1 MSSFF
6 HTGGSIIQRTYFF
19 NLKKMST
26 MKRVI
31 FAFLVIF
38 MCSTIT
44 MSAQKVTMN
53 LQQAKLEKVLSTIAE
68 QTGYTFAYSQPVVN
82 IDKIV
87 SIEVTDTELP
97 QVLQKVFAGTN
108 ISYEIN
114 NKKILLS
121 KKKGDQDNKPVQQ
134 SQKVTVK
141 GIAIDANGESLIGA
155 SVSEKGTTNGTMTG
169 VDGDYTLSVPANA
182 TLVITYVGYLPQEIA
197 LNGQTSVDFTLKEDS
212 QVLDEVVV
220 TALGIKRD
228 KKSLGYA
235 MQEVKGDALTETRD
249 ANVANA
255 LAGKVAG
262 LQIKQSGTGV
272 TGSSRIVLRGGN
284 SIAGNNQPLVV
295 VDGVPIDSST
305 GGTDDFWGNHGVD
318 KGSSMADISPDDIE
332 SISVLKGPAAAALY
346 GSRAGNGVIMI
357 TTKTGKG
364 QKGIGISYNS
374 NLTFERPMQLPEYQ
388 NTYGQGERGEYIKN
402 AVGSWGAKMDG
413 SKITDLAGNETTYSS
428 SNNDLMDFL
437 RTGTTWTNS
446 LELAS
451 SSENNSI
458 RAGIMN
464 LRNKGVIPN
473 SSFNKTSAT
482 LRATADLTNKLSFD
496 AKVTYYTQKTENR
509 IKLAGDP
516 DNIFRNYLLMPRSVH
531 FSDLSRYPDY
541 KFPENTINSVSKVD
555 ISGKPVSWTD
565 QYSGLIRNP
574 YWAAYKNTNSDRRSR
589 VLGFG
594 SLKYEFTDWLNI
606 QARYGIDYLSSQYEM
621 RDATGLPY
629 WFAQGQY
636 IMNKET
642 SYETNADILITFNKQ
657 LSDKIGLLATAGGNL
672 MYRRAD
678 GIYGETGPMIIPDF
692 HSLTNPGRS
701 SARSALTQ
709 KAINSVYATASLSY
723 DNTLYLDMTVRNDWS
738 SALNADYRSYF
749 YPSVGAS
756 WLFSESLSR
765 WDAKP
770 DFLDFG
776 KLRLSWAEV
785 GNDTDPHRLLDYLT
799 LGTTYVYNPVTDQVE
814 TVLNGTKSNILN
826 NPNLKNETITSWE
839 TGLELRAFKNRLGLD
854 FAYYSKDATDQILE
868 MNIPASTGYSFKY
881 VNAGKLRNSGVEI
894 LLSAT
899 PVNTKNFSWDII
911 LNYSRNKSKIVELAD
926 DIETQE
932 LQNPSLGSLGIKIV
946 AAAGGTYG
954 DIYGKA
960 YVRDE
965 NGELV
970 INENGLPTFGSDF
983 VKLGNYNPD
992 WMGGI
997 TNTIHFRNFDFSF
1010 QIDGR
1015 FGGDV
1020 FMGSIQS
1027 GTGAGTLK
1035 MTETG
1040 RDKMIVAGVNASGQK
1055 NTIET
1060 TAQEYWGQLANGIE
1074 PWIYDATNIRL
1085 RELSLGYSLPKKVL
1099 EKTPFQSVKFSLVGR
1114 NIWMIHSKTKGFDPE
1129 SGYSTSNAQG
1139 IEFGSMPTMSSYGFN
1154 LNVTF

>member
-1 MSSFF
+1 
-6 HTGGSIIQRTYFF
+6 
-19 NLKKMST
+19 

-31 FAFLVIF
+31 LAFLVMF
-38 MCSTIT
+38 LCTTIT
-44 MSAQKVTMN
+44 VSAQKVTMN

-82 IDKIV
+82 TDRIV
-87 SIEVTDTELP
+87 SIEVANSDLP
-97 QVLQKVFAGTN
+97 QVLQKVFSGTN
-108 ISYEIN
+108 ISYEIRD
-114 NKKILLS
+114 KKILLS
-121 KKKGDQDNKPVQQ
+121 EKKDVNQDPKTTQQ
-134 SQKVTVK
+134 TQKIAVK
-141 GIAIDANGESLIGA
+141 GIALDEAGEPLIGA

-169 VDGDYTLSVPANA
+169 VDGDYSLTVPANA
-182 TLVITYVGYLPQEIA
+182 TLVVTFVGYLSQEIP
-197 LNGQTSVDFTLKEDS
+197 LNGQKTVDFTLKKDS
-212 QVLDEVVV
+212 KMLDEVVV

-235 MQEVKGDALTETRD
+235 MQEVKGDQLTETRD

-305 GGTDDFWGNHGVD
+305 GGTDDFWGNHSVD

-357 TTKTGKG
+357 TTKTGKN

-374 NLTFERPMQLPEYQ
+374 NLTFERPMQLPKYQ
-388 NTYGQGERGEYIKN
+388 NTYGQGENGKYVQN
-402 AVGSWGAKMDG
+402 SVGSWGAKMDG
-413 SKITDLAGNETTYSS
+413 SQITDLAGNPTTYSS
-428 SNNDLMDFL
+428 GDNDLMDFL

-446 LELAS
+446 LDLS
-451 SSENNSI
+451 SSSDKNSI
-458 RAGIMN
+458 RVGVMN
-464 LRNKGVIPN
+464 LRNKGVVPN

-482 LRATADLTNKLSFD
+482 LRATADLTDKLSFD
-496 AKVTYYTQKTENR
+496 AKITYYTQKTENR

-531 FSDLSRYPDY
+531 FSDLNRYPDY
-541 KFPENTINSVSKVD
+541 KFPENTKNPANGAD
-555 ISGKPVSWTD
+555 LSGKPVSWTD

-574 YWAAYKNTNSDRRSR
+574 YWAAYKDTNSDRRDR

-606 QARYGIDYLSSQYEM
+606 QARYGIDYFSTQYEM

-642 SYETNADILITFNKQ
+642 SYEANADVLLTFNKQ
-657 LSDKIGLLATAGGNL
+657 LSEKVGLLATAGGNL

-692 HSLTNPGRS
+692 HTLANAGKS
-701 SARSALTQ
+701 SARSALTK
-709 KAINSVYATASLSY
+709 KAINSLYATASLSY
-723 DNTLYLDMTVRNDWS
+723 DNTLYLDVTARNDWS
-738 SALNADYRSYF
+738 SALSADNRSYF
-749 YPSVGAS
+749 YPSVGTS
-756 WLFSESLSR
+756 WLFSESLSK
-765 WDAKP
+765 WNVKP
-770 DFLDFG
+770 SFLDFG

-785 GNDTDPHRLLDYLT
+785 GNDTDPYRLLDYLT
-799 LGTTYVYNPVTDQVE
+799 LGTTYVYNPETDQVE
-814 TVLNGTKSNILN
+814 TILNGKKSNILN
-826 NPNLKNETITSWE
+826 NPDLKNETITSWE
-839 TGLELRAFKNRLGLD
+839 AGLELRAFNNRLGLD
-854 FAYYSKDATDQILE
+854 FAYYTKDATDQILK
-868 MNIPASTGYSFKY
+868 MNVPASTGYSFKY
-881 VNAGKLRNSGVEI
+881 VNAGKLRNNGVEI
-894 LLSAT
+894 LLTGT
-899 PVNTKNFSWDII
+899 PVKTKDFSWDIT
-911 LNYSRNKSKIVELAD
+911 LNYSKNKSKIIELAD
-926 DIETQE
+926 GIETQE
-932 LQNPSLGSLGIKIV
+932 LQDPSLGSLGIKIV

-960 YVRDE
+960 YARNDK
-965 NGELV
+965 GELI

-997 TNTIHFRNFDFSF
+997 SNAFHYRNFDFSF

-1035 MTETG
+1035 MTESG
-1040 RDKMIVAGVNASGQK
+1040 RDKMVVAGVTASGQV
-1055 NTIET
+1055 NAIET
-1060 TAQEYWGQLANGIE
+1060 TAEKYWAQLATGTE

-1085 RELSLGYSLPKKVL
+1085 REMSLGYSFPRKMLS
-1099 EKTPFQSVKFSLVGR
+1099 KTPFQKIKLSLVGR
-1114 NIWMIHSKTKGFDPE
+1114 NLWMIYSKTKGFDPE